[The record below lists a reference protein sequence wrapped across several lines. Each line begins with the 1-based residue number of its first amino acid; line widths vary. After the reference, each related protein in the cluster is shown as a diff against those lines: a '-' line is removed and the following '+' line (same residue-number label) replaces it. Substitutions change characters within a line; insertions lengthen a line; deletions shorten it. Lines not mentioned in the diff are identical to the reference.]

1 MQGSLEQSTGT
12 CMPDIYCVRR
22 NRLLTLEKFSHSQIL
37 PTLKFIRN
45 YIEENPLIC
54 CYEEIST
61 LKELLTDR
69 DELKLRQK
77 NSTINLIVNQ
87 GLYYFKTKLVVPD
100 NYPVSHVR
108 YAYSFYVRSTIRD
121 PILLIHLLFAV

>member
-1 MQGSLEQSTGT
+1 M
-12 CMPDIYCVRR
+12 
-22 NRLLTLEKFSHSQIL
+22 HSQIL

-54 CYEEIST
+54 CYEEISI

-69 DELKLRQK
+69 DELKLKQK

-87 GLYYFKTKLVVPD
+87 GSYYFKTKLVVPD
-100 NYPVSHVR
+100 NYPVSNIR
-108 YAYSFYVRSTIRD
+108 YA
-121 PILLIHLLFAV
+121 